1 MSNEKPLHQVSA
13 QGKIPRCQ
21 FHSVEHL
28 ACTAAVQNSEKFSLS
43 VVCVRQFPSRV
54 DSALGTFLAASPSC
68 PELHTRAWSLPG
80 VGSSEPHRR
89 WELLRWL
96 HLPWRPTRARALSPR
111 HPAPPKAPWLSAC
124 PCRASARP
132 WHRRRGP
139 ASTERA
145 PCRRRDAPPPFRRAH
160 PQHQVPA
167 RLAPKWGRWTSTAMP
182 KPLIPLHIPGTAVI
196 TRRRSPFTA
205 TASGCL

>member
-1 MSNEKPLHQVSA
+1 MRSHSTKLQLKEKSPEAKFVLSNTLHALLLFKIQKIQTSVS
-13 QGKIPRCQ
+13 
-21 FHSVEHL
+21 F
-28 ACTAAVQNSEKFSLS
+28 
-43 VVCVRQFPSRV
+43 CVRQLHSR
-54 DSALGTFLAASPSC
+54 DHSALGTFLATSPSC

-80 VGSSEPHRR
+80 VGSSEPRRR

-111 HPAPPKAPWLSAC
+111 HPAPPNSPWLSAC

-145 PCRRRDAPPPFRRAH
+145 PCRRRAAPPPFRRARPKH
-160 PQHQVPA
+160 PNPGQF
-167 RLAPKWGRWTSTAMP
+167 ST
-182 KPLIPLHIPGTAVI
+182 
-196 TRRRSPFTA
+196 
-205 TASGCL
+205 